1 MEVMTLSK
9 KKKSKEKLFEDKGGV
24 EAVQNQLFESYQTGV
39 VEDKLHNNKNI
50 YTYNNQSK

>member
-1 MEVMTLSK
+1 MEVITLSK

-24 EAVQNQLFESYQTGV
+24 EAVKNQLFESYQNGV